1 GHVRPLTPCARASD
15 AAAPRPGHAPR
26 LGRHPCLTRRCR
38 PSTACFPHAP
48 AGRARRRTGAYAVDL
63 VVHQTSEEPEKGR
76 HMDGPEAMAPERRGS
91 GARPRM
97 APGIVPG

>member
-1 GHVRPLTPCARASD
+1 
-15 AAAPRPGHAPR
+15 
-26 LGRHPCLTRRCR
+26 
-38 PSTACFPHAP
+38 
-48 AGRARRRTGAYAVDL
+48 YAVDL

-97 APGIVPG
+97 APGIVPGTGRSRVAADAGGDGIAGRPRHASGPGGSGRPRRARIDDEGADDHQGEQDVADL